1 MHAVRLPRR
10 LWTLAA
16 LMVVLCARNAQAD
29 SFEFLGGEGEYKLT
43 TNYALAMR
51 TKKPD
56 QRLINGPVD
65 PLVAGGPVAENEL
78 GPGQPAQPATFHH
91 TGLANTINI
100 DDGNRNFNRYSLVHN
115 RLTAFGE
122 LQFKREGY
130 GAIFSG
136 DAFYDQ
142 VYRQKND
149 NDTPREGTGQT
160 VNTMGIPVNQFTPE
174 TRRFDGLRARLLDAY
189 VYLDHSF
196 TDEIALNLR
205 VGQQVVAWGESLF
218 LRGIALSQGRA
229 DATRSSVPG
238 AEIKELLLPVKQVGL
253 QLSLNN
259 RLTLLG
265 HYKLEF
271 KETELF
277 PQGDFLSPA
286 DLIGPGATFTYGSIN
301 PAYVEGCPG
310 LLDLGNFIPLPGLDL
325 SGPCELGGLGGALL
339 NAPPFIYV
347 YREKD
352 IKPSDWGHYGAGL
365 KFAATPI
372 TTVGLFFLR
381 YADSNPSVR
390 LNPDFAIA
398 GYVPGLGTPITTELF
413 NQYAPTTYNLEY
425 FGGIKLYGSSISS
438 TLGPFNVGGEIN
450 YHQGIDTQVQTII
463 SGVKSPVFTRADI
476 GQFLVSAIYA
486 GNPQFL
492 LDDIAVVAEA
502 AYHHVY
508 KVEEF
513 EPQLGIIPVGDGK
526 QLFGNRNA
534 WGFQTLA
541 IGTTRNI
548 FSGVDMKY
556 QASFGA
562 LVKGNPSISGQFGP
576 IYGEGDQRLGVG
588 FGFQYLQNLEVGVSY
603 QKFFGDAGKFVRESP
618 VVFQNPYSDRDY
630 VTLNFKYNL

>member
-1 MHAVRLPRR
+1 MTNLRTRAL
-10 LWTLAA
+10 LWASLTA
-16 LMVVLCARNAQAD
+16 LTTTGLEARAGSLD
-29 SFEFLGGEGEYKLT
+29 LWGTETEYKLT
-43 TNYALAMR
+43 LNYAAAMR
-51 TKKPD
+51 LRKQDP
-56 QRLINGPVD
+56 RLIDGPVD
-65 PLVAGGPVAENEL
+65 PLVPGAFVME
-78 GPGQPAQPATFHH
+78 PGQPPQLVGFTH
-91 TGLANTINI
+91 TGLPNTINI

-142 VYRQKND
+142 
-149 NDTPREGTGQT
+149 
-160 VNTMGIPVNQFTPE
+160 
-174 TRRFDGLRARLLDAY
+174 

-286 DLIGPGATFTYGSIN
+286 DLIGPGSTFTYGSIN
-301 PAYVEGCPG
+301 PAYLEGCPG
-310 LLDLGNFIPLPGLDL
+310 LLDLGTFVPGLPLDL
-325 SGPCELGGLGGALL
+325 SGLCEFGGLGSFLL

-352 IKPSDWGHYGAGL
+352 IKPSDWGHYGVGL

-381 YADSNPSVR
+381 YADSNPTVR
-390 LNPDFAIA
+390 LNPDFAFA
-398 GYVPGLGTPITTELF
+398 GTVPGTGIDITTELF

-463 SGVKSPVFTRADI
+463 SGVLSPVFTRADI
-476 GQFLVSAIYA
+476 GQVLMSAIYA
-486 GNPQFL
+486 GNPDFL
-492 LDDIAVVAEA
+492 VDDIAWVTEA

-508 KVEEF
+508 KVQAF
-513 EPQLGIIPVGDGK
+513 PSEPGIIPVGDGK

-534 WGFQTLA
+534 WGIQTLLL
-541 IGTTRNI
+541 GTRRNT
-548 FSGVDMKY
+548 FPGWDLKT
-556 QASFGA
+556 QLSFGA

-576 IYGEGDQRLGVG
+576 LYGEGDQRLGVG
-588 FGFQYLQNLEVGVSY
+588 AGFQYLQNLEFGLNY
-603 QKFFGDAGKFVRESP
+603 QKFFGNADRYMRGSP

-630 VTLNFKYNL
+630 LALNIKYNF

>member
-115 RLTAFGE
+115 RLSFFGE
-122 LQFKREGY
+122 GNFRRGNVGLVL
-130 GAIFSG
+130 SG

-149 NDTPREGTGQT
+149 NDTPREGAGQT
-160 VNTMGIPVNQFTPE
+160 VNTMGIPVNEFTST
-174 TRRFDGLRARLLDAY
+174 TRRIDGLRARLLDAY
-189 VYLDHSF
+189 VYLDHNF
-196 TDEIALNLR
+196 TDDIALNLR

-238 AEIKELLLPVKQVGL
+238 AEIKELLLPTPQIG
-253 QLSLNN
+253 LSLALND

-265 HYKLEF
+265 NYKLKF
-271 KETELF
+271 QETELF
-277 PQGDFLSPA
+277 PQGDYLSPA

-301 PAYVEGCPG
+301 PAFGEGCTG
-310 LLDLGNFIPLPGLDL
+310 LFPQPSGFPINISDTICGTGLPGPLTN
-325 SGPCELGGLGGALL
+325 SE
-339 NAPPFIYV
+339 PFIYV

-352 IKPSDWGHYGAGL
+352 IKPSDWAQWGAGM
-365 KFAATPI
+365 KFAATPQ
-372 TTVGLFFLR
+372 TTLGLFFLR
-381 YADSNPSVR
+381 YVDANPTVQ
-390 LNPDFAIA
+390 LNTGFAPF
-398 GYVPGLGTPITTELF
+398 GSDPVTGTPITTQII
-413 NQYAPTTYNLEY
+413 NQYVPTTYQVRY
-425 FGGIKLYGSSISS
+425 FGEIKLYGSSFS
-438 TLGPFNVGGEIN
+438 TTIGPLNVGGEIN

>member
-1 MHAVRLPRR
+1 MTDLRTRTLLCA
-10 LWTLAA
+10 TLAA
-16 LMVVLCARNAQAD
+16 LTIPGLDARAGSLD
-29 SFEFLGGEGEYKLT
+29 LWGTDTEYKLT
-43 TNYALAMR
+43 LNYAAAMR
-51 TKKPD
+51 LRKQDP
-56 QRLINGPVD
+56 RLIDGPVD
-65 PLVAGGPVAENEL
+65 PLVPGAFVME
-78 GPGQPAQPATFHH
+78 PGQPPQLVGFTH
-91 TGLANTINI
+91 TGLPNTINI

-463 SGVKSPVFTRADI
+463 SGVLSPVFTRADI
-476 GQFLVSAIYA
+476 GQVLMSAIYA
-486 GNPQFL
+486 GNPDFL
-492 LDDIAVVAEA
+492 VDDIAWVTEA

-508 KVEEF
+508 KVHEF
-513 EPQLGIIPVGDGK
+513 PSEPGIIPVGDGK

-534 WGFQTLA
+534 WGVQTLLL
-541 IGTTRNI
+541 GTRRNT
-548 FSGVDMKY
+548 FPGWDLKT
-556 QASFGA
+556 QLSFGA

-576 IYGEGDQRLGVG
+576 LYGEGDQRLGVG
-588 FGFQYLQNLEVGVSY
+588 AGFQYLQNLEFGLNY
-603 QKFFGDAGKFVRESP
+603 QKFFGNADRFMRGSP

-630 VTLNFKYNL
+630 LAFNIKYNF